1 MNGGCGGSQKRN
13 EKNLP
18 SWIHLQSFPLGWSMV
33 KALLHSLLCTWKGNC
48 RNANEWS
55 LPSTEGF
62 PDQPSAPCVGGTETL
77 AGYLFLQTI
86 KLLKNNGS
94 NLEYVECN
102 IYLYIYSIL
111 FLVISAYFY
120 VSIIYLSM
128 YLSSIYLI
136 YLSVSLSTYLS
147 VYPSSHPALFS
158 KVVSNHLSMVQCFS
172 MAFNLPESISRER
185 PGHPTAR
192 WRPPITCLW
201 VGTAQR
207 CQLQSRKRPA
217 PRSRK
222 LGLHPSS
229 QLADT
234 GHVPSSLQMPIQW
247 GGSAP
252 IPFLL

>member
-1 MNGGCGGSQKRN
+1 MLPGWMNGGCGGSQKRN

-128 YLSSIYLI
+128 YLSV
-136 YLSVSLSTYLS
+136 YLSLPSVLSTIFRLSPSILPLLILHFLSLPFTWRAKKPFFNPYLM
-147 VYPSSHPALFS
+147 H
-158 KVVSNHLSMVQCFS
+158 VSPLVF
-172 MAFNLPESISRER
+172 RE
-185 PGHPTAR
+185 
-192 WRPPITCLW
+192 I
-201 VGTAQR
+201 
-207 CQLQSRKRPA
+207 KN
-217 PRSRK
+217 
-222 LGLHPSS
+222 
-229 QLADT
+229 
-234 GHVPSSLQMPIQW
+234 
-247 GGSAP
+247 
-252 IPFLL
+252 